1 MLINLVFSVYSLY
14 KVMDFIDSFLPV
26 YQIYSRPDL
35 LPLLITHFLFHS
47 SFQVIKVG

>member
-35 LPLLITHFLFHS
+35 LPLLITHFSFHS